1 MDRWIDGEHIIWK
14 GLIDGQ
20 MVGWRTY
27 NMERIDR
34 WIERID
40 GQTIDRWLDGEHIVW
55 KGLIDGQK
63 GYATEQINLIKPK
76 EFLKNCLLSN

>member
-20 MVGWRTY
+20 KGQM
-27 NMERIDR
+27 DR
-34 WIERID
+34 K
-40 GQTIDRWLDGEHIVW
+40 DRWLDGEHTVW

-63 GYATEQINLIKPK
+63 GQMDRRQIDGWMENIQYGKD
-76 EFLKNCLLSN
+76 